1 VDKDVLID
9 AFWGEEDFA
18 SVEKNF
24 HPTISHVRK
33 ALNSRQSFKQN
44 FIVFRDGAYG
54 LNPELSYSIDT
65 EDFETAVEEAE
76 KAKRE
81 KDSAVFRQNLEKANL
96 IYRGD
101 FMAGVY
107 EDWAE
112 ERRHYFSE
120 QHARVLNALAKLAF
134 AEKSW
139 SNALKF
145 SDEILRKDPY
155 REDAHRL
162 IMKTFAAQGKRAKVK
177 EQFETLQELLKK
189 ELGVTPAPET
199 RRIFQELTQ

>member
-1 VDKDVLID
+1 
-9 AFWGEEDFA
+9 
-18 SVEKNF
+18 
-24 HPTISHVRK
+24 
-33 ALNSRQSFKQN
+33 
-44 FIVFRDGAYG
+44 
-54 LNPELSYSIDT
+54 
-65 EDFETAVEEAE
+65 
-76 KAKRE
+76 
-81 KDSAVFRQNLEKANL
+81 
-96 IYRGD
+96 
-101 FMAGVY
+101 MAGVY